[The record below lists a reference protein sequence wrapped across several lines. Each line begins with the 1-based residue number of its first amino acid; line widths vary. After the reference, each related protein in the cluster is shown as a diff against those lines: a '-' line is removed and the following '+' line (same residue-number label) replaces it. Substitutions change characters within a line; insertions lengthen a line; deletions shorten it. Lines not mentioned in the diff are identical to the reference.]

1 MIARAR
7 ITPRAAGDATL
18 TYVPIAAV
26 IEGDGQRALV
36 YLPAAGRARRR
47 EVRIAF
53 ITSGQVA
60 LAEGVQPGETVITE
74 GALYLGDGEAI
85 QVAAAAG
92 T

>member
-1 MIARAR
+1 M
-7 ITPRAAGDATL
+7 
-18 TYVPIAAV
+18 
-26 IEGDGQRALV
+26 
-36 YLPAAGRARRR
+36 
-47 EVRIAF
+47 RIAF